1 MLCQGAH
8 PTLFL
13 SDVVM
18 VIVWTSLEGKPA
30 SLSLLG
36 SLSGVRNVA
45 SWRGPGGGETP
56 NKSKDG

>member
-18 VIVWTSLEGKPA
+18 VMVWTSLEGKPA
-30 SLSLLG
+30 SLTFGKFEWSEECSQLERTG
-36 SLSGVRNVA
+36 R
-45 SWRGPGGGETP
+45 RGNT
-56 NKSKDG
+56 